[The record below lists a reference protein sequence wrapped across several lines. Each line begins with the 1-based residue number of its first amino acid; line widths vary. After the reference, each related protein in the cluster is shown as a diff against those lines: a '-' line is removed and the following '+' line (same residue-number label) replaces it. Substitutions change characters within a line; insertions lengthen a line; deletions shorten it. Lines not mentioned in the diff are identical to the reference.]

1 MDLTHEQ
8 IEEEYIL
15 VNSARE
21 DPRNFS
27 PLYDRYFEAIFN
39 FIYRRTENEETCAD
53 LTSQTFL
60 KALQNLKGYEFR
72 GVPFSAWLFRIASN
86 EVNKYYRKSK
96 RKIIFS
102 LEEERF
108 REIID
113 DSELEYDEDD
123 ISEMTKLL
131 NELPTDQLLALEL
144 RFYEGK
150 NFREIAFILDISE
163 SAAKMRVYRILEK
176 MRIQLESEKEG

>member
-1 MDLTHEQ
+1 MK
-8 IEEEYIL
+8 
-15 VNSARE
+15 R
-21 DPRNFS
+21 
-27 PLYDRYFEAIFN
+27 
-39 FIYRRTENEETCAD
+39 
-53 LTSQTFL
+53 
-60 KALQNLKGYEFR
+60 YEFR

-96 RKIIFS
+96 GKVIFS

-113 DSELEYDEDD
+113 DSELEFVEND

-131 NELPTDQLLALEL
+131 NDLPTDQLLALEL
-144 RFYEGK
+144 RFYEEK

-176 MRIQLESEKEG
+176 MRIQMESEKEEENDKA